1 MKKIL
6 LIEDNTDILD
16 NTSEILELGGYRVFT
31 AENGKLGVE
40 AALAHRPDLIICDV
54 MMPVLDGYGV
64 FHLVRKNPE
73 LAGIPFIFLT
83 ARTERSDM
91 RKGMELGADDYIT
104 KPYSDT
110 ELLTAVESQFTK
122 MERLKETLLSESRG
136 TVSLS
141 EALTADQALREL
153 VSHGI
158 TNRYKRKQPIFREGN
173 HPQYLFYLQQGKA
186 KVFKTSEEGKD
197 LTVGLYTQGD
207 YIGYIAL
214 LEEAPYQVSAEALE
228 DTEITLI
235 TRSDFLELVHTH
247 RDVSKRFF
255 QLVAKNNNEKAD
267 QLVRLAYNSLRKRVA
282 NTLLI
287 LRKKYDTGSGDPFTI
302 HIGREELA
310 NLAGT
315 ATESL
320 IRTLTDFRHDKL
332 IDIREG
338 SIRILNEK
346 KLADMVN

>member
-6 LIEDNTDILD
+6 LIEDNIDILE
-16 NTSEILELGGYRVFT
+16 NTSEILELGGYHVFT

-40 AALAHRPDLIICDV
+40 AAIAHHPDLIICDV

-91 RKGMELGADDYIT
+91 RKGMEMGADDYIT

-110 ELLTAVESQFTK
+110 ELLTAVESQFAK
-122 MERLKETLLSESRG
+122 LERLKENLRG
-136 TVSLS
+136 EIGEIPSPV
-141 EALTADQALREL
+141 EDRTADQALREL
-153 VSHGI
+153 ISSGI
-158 TNRYKRKQPIFREGN
+158 TNRYKKKQAIFREGN
-173 HPQYLFYLQQGKA
+173 HPQYLFYLQRGKA

-214 LEEAPYQVSAEALE
+214 LEDAVYRVSADALE

-235 TRSDFLELVHTH
+235 PRTDFLDLVHSH

-255 QLVAKNNNEKAD
+255 QLVAKNNNDKAD

-287 LRKKYDTGSGDPFTI
+287 LLKKYDTGSEDPFVL
-302 HIGREELA
+302 HIGREDLA

-320 IRTLTDFRHDKL
+320 IRTLTDFRHEKL
-332 IDIREG
+332 IDIHEG
-338 SIRILNEK
+338 GIRILNEK
-346 KLADMVN
+346 KLADLLN

>member
-6 LIEDNTDILD
+6 LIEDNIDILE
-16 NTSEILELGGYRVFT
+16 NTSEILELGGYEVFT

-40 AALAHRPDLIICDV
+40 AAMAHHPDLIICDV

-64 FHLVRKNPE
+64 FHLIRKNPD

-91 RKGMELGADDYIT
+91 RKGMEMGADDYIT

-110 ELLTAVESQFTK
+110 ELLTAVESQFAK
-122 MERLKETLLSESRG
+122 MERLKENLLGEVKATTSTIEDQ
-136 TVSLS
+136 TAD
-141 EALTADQALREL
+141 EALKEL
-153 VSHGI
+153 VSSGI
-158 TNRYKRKQPIFREGN
+158 TNRYKKKQMIFREGN

-186 KVFKTSEEGKD
+186 KVFKTSDDGKD

-214 LEEAPYQVSAEALE
+214 LEDAPYQVSAEALE
-228 DTEITLI
+228 DTDITLI
-235 TRSDFLELVHTH
+235 ARTDFLHLVHSH

-255 QLVAKNNNEKAD
+255 QLVAKNNNDKAN

-287 LRKKYDTGSGDPFTI
+287 LRKKYDTGSSDPFTI
-302 HIGREELA
+302 HIGREDLA

-320 IRTLTDFRHDKL
+320 IRTLTDFRREKL
-332 IDIREG
+332 IDIQEG
-338 SIRILNEK
+338 SIRILDEK
-346 KLADMVN
+346 KLADLLN